1 MSSILEKLF
10 SKRRESIQ
18 RSAIDWQELVQRVAN
33 ETLTDVDEIDAI
45 LQKLNRTP
53 EDLQKAVR
61 LRQDREQWQ
70 SQVDELPELQAASSA
85 IESAHKKL
93 VVDADAEVV
102 AIRTR
107 QRIEAAE
114 LSRQLG
120 IVARK
125 IDAANSAG
133 ADLHRTKPTEVKA
146 AEMQHALAIRAL
158 MNERDAISEDMAVT
172 REFSH
177 GSPRGRGVRYA
188 SNERRVA
195 EIDKEIKTLQ
205 ESVQ

>member
-1 MSSILEKLF
+1 MSTILEKLF
-10 SKRRESIQ
+10 SKRRESVQ
-18 RSAIDWQELVQRVAN
+18 RSAMDWQELVQRVAN

-93 VVDADAEVV
+93 IVDADAEVV

-107 QRIEAAE
+107 QRIEAGE
-114 LSRQLG
+114 LSRQLAI
-120 IVARK
+120 IVRK
-125 IDAANSAG
+125 IDAANEASVN
-133 ADLHRTKPTEVKA
+133 LHKTKSPDVKA
-146 AEMQHALAIRAL
+146 AELQHTLAIRAL

-172 REFSH
+172 REFTH
-177 GSPRGRGVRYA
+177 GSHRGRGVRYSA
-188 SNERRVA
+188 NERRVA
-195 EIDKEIKTLQ
+195 EIDKEIKSLQ
-205 ESVQ
+205 ESGR

>member
-1 MSSILEKLF
+1 MSTILEKLF

-18 RSAIDWQELVQRVAN
+18 RSALDWQELVQRVAN

-61 LRQDREQWQ
+61 LRHDREQWQ
-70 SQVDELPELQAASSA
+70 SQVDELPELQAACCA
-85 IESAHKKL
+85 IEAAQKKL
-93 VVDADAEVV
+93 VVAADAEVV

-107 QRIEAAE
+107 QRIETAE

-125 IDAANSAG
+125 IDAANEATV
-133 ADLHRTKPTEVKA
+133 DLHKTNPPEVKA
-146 AEMQHALAIRAL
+146 AELAHAARVLAL
-158 MNERDAISEDMAVT
+158 MNERDSISEDMAVT
-172 REFSH
+172 REFTH
-177 GSPRGRGVRYA
+177 GSPGGRGVRYA
-188 SNERRVA
+188 ADERRVA
-195 EIDKEIKTLQ
+195 EIDKEIRRLQ
-205 ESVQ
+205 ESVR

>member
-1 MSSILEKLF
+1 MSTILEKLF

-45 LQKLNRTP
+45 LKKLNRTP

-93 VVDADAEVV
+93 VVDADAE
-102 AIRTR
+102 R
-107 QRIEAAE
+107 QRCRGDRVVDVVEAGHRE
-114 LSRQLG
+114 LRG
-120 IVARK
+120 K
-125 IDAANSAG
+125 IFAA
-133 ADLHRTKPTEVKA
+133 D
-146 AEMQHALAIRAL
+146 
-158 MNERDAISEDMAVT
+158 
-172 REFSH
+172 RECE
-177 GSPRGRGVRYA
+177 A
-188 SNERRVA
+188 
-195 EIDKEIKTLQ
+195 
-205 ESVQ
+205 